1 VAVGNALRLSANPS
15 LAGNMRDLSFLDRI
29 LVAVAGVLAVV
40 VLVAVLVFD
49 IQRTA
54 TSGPRPTARGIDQP
68 QLGAG
73 FLSVYH

>member
-1 VAVGNALRLSANPS
+1 
-15 LAGNMRDLSFLDRI
+15 MRDLSFLDRI

-54 TSGPRPTARGIDQP
+54 ASGPRPTARGINQP

-73 FLSVYH
+73 FLSVHH